1 CWLVAARE
9 ANGAKPASSF
19 AVTPGA
25 TGARTDDVAKPAAAV
40 ALDPKTGL
48 PAPLAKK
55 RAAKPA
61 AAAPARPAPPPFPA
75 AACRDVL
82 EQLLAARAAE
92 MDRRAAPAGR
102 SVAVVPGTAGAVRWA
117 NANDKVH
124 VSAQLA
130 EGTKR
135 GHVRVDISATRLA
148 VKVGALVGG
157 DFKLATLLD
166 GALFQDVDP
175 AASSWTLVDT
185 DLGSA
190 ELQVTLAKKPYSRTA
205 AALDALSIKED
216 PGSTRADPSIE
227 ACKVRSHMSTGDPY
241 VADDVAGS
249 YLQMTCARSNF
260 RAVGWRA
267 HDFRKPI

>member
-1 CWLVAARE
+1 M
-9 ANGAKPASSF
+9 GH
-19 AVTPGA
+19 
-25 TGARTDDVAKPAAAV
+25 
-40 ALDPKTGL
+40 ALAGICDL
-48 PAPLAKK
+48 
-55 RAAKPA
+55 
-61 AAAPARPAPPPFPA
+61 PA

-190 ELQVTLAKKPYSRTA
+190 ELQVTLAKKVPMRW
-205 AALDALSIKED
+205 LMLV
-216 PGSTRADPSIE
+216 RA
-227 ACKVRSHMSTGDPY
+227 
-241 VADDVAGS
+241 
-249 YLQMTCARSNF
+249 
-260 RAVGWRA
+260 
-267 HDFRKPI
+267 